1 MDYKIIVSEE
11 DRNNDHIVNALM
23 KQGVTVEKVRR
34 LLIGDYLVQVGTLT
48 VPVQIKRLNSYE
60 DFLNTLLDENLN
72 VNGVNEFIKRLD
84 RAKQNNTKVVLLI
97 EDDSFYSKL
106 FLEENNIK
114 DKVLKLEALYPNLN
128 IVAIDKNFTGQY
140 IYSTLYLRLMEFCKK
155 NESIVGNSNYK
166 ISILHI

>member
-1 MDYKIIVSEE
+1 MEYKIIVSEE
-11 DRNNDHIVNALM
+11 DRNNEHIVNELM
-23 KQGVTVEKVRR
+23 KQGVKVEKIGR

-106 FLEENNIK
+106 FLEESNIK
-114 DKVLKLEALYPNLN
+114 DRVLKLEALYPNLN
-128 IVAIDKNFTGQY
+128 IVAIDKNLIGEY
-140 IYSTLYLRLMEFCKK
+140 IYSTLYLRLIEFCKK
-155 NESIVGNSNYK
+155 MKVS
-166 ISILHI
+166 

>member
-1 MDYKIIVSEE
+1 MKYKVFISEE
-11 DRNNDHIVNALM
+11 DKNNDHIVDTLM
-23 KQGVTVEKVRR
+23 KQGVEVEKVRR

-84 RAKQNNTKVVLLI
+84 RAKQNNTKVILLV

-106 FLEENNIK
+106 FLEESNIK
-114 DKVLKLEALYPNLN
+114 DRVLKLEALYPNLN
-128 IVAIDKNFTGQY
+128 IVAIDKNFIGEY
-140 IYSTLYLRLMEFCKK
+140 IYSTLYLRLIEFCKEMK
-155 NESIVGNSNYK
+155 VS
-166 ISILHI
+166 

>member
-1 MDYKIIVSEE
+1 MEYKIIVSEE
-11 DRNNDHIVNALM
+11 DKNNDHIVNTLIRHD
-23 KQGVTVEKVRR
+23 VTVEKIRR

-48 VPVQIKRLNSYE
+48 LPVQIKRLNSYE

-84 RAKQNNTKVVLLI
+84 RAKQNNTKVVLLV

-106 FLEENNIK
+106 FLEESNIK

-128 IVAIDKNFTGQY
+128 IVAIDKKLTGEY
-140 IYSTLYLRLMEFCKK
+140 IYSTLYLRLIEYCKK
-155 NESIVGNSNYK
+155 MKVS
-166 ISILHI
+166 